1 MPDALG
7 RVLSALRA
15 AVPGAD
21 PAGGPGAGGALDGTG
36 LAEALW
42 LAAAMAGDRP
52 SGPAPAAG
60 QAPPEEPGDE
70 APPPAAEDAAPRG
83 GPGKRTPAPVVP
95 GAAAAPRAEARELH
109 ERLAGAGTRV
119 RGHAVAAPRAT
130 GLPRALEV
138 TRALRPWKRPWP
150 EGRRGTLDIDATV
163 DGYARSG
170 ELLPVFSAAPERWFD
185 LTLVVD
191 RSPGMRVWEETLDD
205 FTGVL
210 DRLGAFRT
218 LQVRDLLFDD
228 AGAPRPLGQ
237 LRQADGRRL
246 VVVVSDCVAE
256 PWRGAAVWRLLREW
270 AATTPTALLNPL
282 PTKLWR
288 RGGLNLPTVR
298 FTPAAPGAHRS
309 RVPHEAP
316 PAFGF
321 AAPGGPGSPSDGAH
335 GGAAAGAGAGTRTGA
350 GVGTGAGARAG
361 TGEGDVWL
369 PVPVLSL
376 SPHSLDRWSRAAMRG
391 APEGCTAV
399 LVPPGGR
406 LSGPPR
412 PRAAAPSSAAAAR
425 GFLRTAS
432 PRAVRLG
439 VLCAPFDRL
448 SLRLLHVIRR
458 ELVPDATT
466 ADVAETVT
474 SGLFELVPPAEAD
487 GSLELVLSE
496 EVRAVLRERLPAH
509 EAWQVHQ
516 ALDRH
521 VASRGDGRPGL
532 RSVVY
537 DTAGPRE
544 LAAERAAFARASR
557 QTLELLGLAVPG
569 GGTAEPGGGAPAA
582 AGRHAPVD
590 DGAGSAPRGTGAR
603 DMDARG
609 SGAPGVDASH
619 AAPGARDSAADG
631 ASRGPVEVGS
641 TASGSTASGGDGAD
655 RSRGGTRAG
664 TDGVEGGFPPP
675 PEVFAG
681 RAEVVESVRSRLIHP
696 AGRIVWVTGAGETA
710 AVGRSALVLH
720 VAHRFPGER
729 YFADLRGYSAHPVP
743 VEAALHRL
751 LTELGAPPGAGPH
764 TARELAAG
772 LREAVGDRQVLLVLD
787 DVADPDGLTA
797 LLPVV
802 PGLSVLATT
811 REPDVAPR
819 YRLGHLTAG
828 EAVGVIAAWAGL
840 DGGEDR
846 AALREMTA
854 GRVWSAR
861 TLRLLGSW
869 IASGSAPPLPELVRV
884 VRDLP
889 ALADDEAATLL
900 LRVRHLPAAEREAL
914 CLFALVPTGE
924 LTRTEGW
931 ALLGGDEAGR
941 AMLARLEAYGLL
953 ERRGAEVY
961 RMPEVVRR
969 SVTDGGPY
977 GARSS
982 GAATRLVRHH
992 LSAAAA
998 LYEEDHPDSALADQ
1012 LRVRA
1017 AGTAVEHALPV
1028 WLGNALALAAV
1039 AGRDG
1044 TPPAEDLSDLLLL
1057 LHTRGASTPYRSRF
1071 ERAARAL
1078 IKAGPTGMER
1088 SAVRAA
1094 AALALA
1100 QYAAGAH
1107 GEAAATLDSM
1117 PAGAWDRDAVLR
1129 GPVNRLAGRLA
1140 LARGAP
1146 AEAEGLLGRS
1156 LDAYR
1161 TDGDRYGVAA
1171 ASLDLAAVLT
1181 RLGRTDEVPRAVLEA
1196 LGGHPDPVPH
1206 PLMRRGLLALE
1217 EALATAGRYGELL
1230 SAQEALRAQYATE
1243 GGDHRAE
1250 GLLLTRMARTLIR
1263 LGRLGEAGEAART
1276 ALGHLAGAA
1285 DLEGDREEARR
1296 LLAEAGGGD
1305 AGTHGP
1311 RTIVALDTGGDHIA
1325 AGRALSLALAMSR
1338 GEGAIGPADHRMVVD
1353 EAHCLAVLPS
1363 GVPVGELVPGL
1374 ARWLPDELEA
1384 AGAGP
1389 AARLAVHTGVV
1400 PERGGRIDES
1410 GLNVRLAV
1418 AMTRSAEFRSLSEN
1432 YPFHSTVCL
1441 SPEAFALLG
1450 GDRAEGGRWDGG
1462 PGGDRVRRG
1471 DVGAE
1476 RDGGVRTG
1484 RAGGPG
1490 GNAGGGGAG
1499 PVAGFRVHEVAEGG
1513 RAVCFVLTPQLDL
1526 SAYDAELL
1534 MAARLF
1540 GDADPDG
1547 RLMAAALR
1555 ESIDSVLDPEGTG
1568 RYDPND
1574 LDEREK
1580 ALVGLRLE
1588 RELRASFPG
1597 LPGFWLRLFL
1607 SGHDWAFPQAGDG
1620 GICLLVRADEE
1631 HARWSV
1637 GLLRTRPGMTVAPV
1651 HRDAPSPLTPE
1662 ARRAVLWLHRSAPLR
1677 ENLLLRLP
1685 ERDRAAILAPV
1696 SGAERTAELFRRV
1709 RERQVPEAALRAV
1722 TRRRDNARTVREA
1735 AAVLREEGVLV
1746 VGGNRRGREL
1756 AEALRVP
1763 VPDADAYVSVRLTR
1777 RRPHHAAPSIV
1788 AGGVAWVAAGPDDPL
1803 EPLPGDL
1810 PNPRRPR

>member
-1 MPDALG
+1 MSDALG

-60 QAPPEEPGDE
+60 PVPPEEPGDA
-70 APPPAAEDAAPRG
+70 APPPAAGDTAPRG
-83 GPGKRTPAPVVP
+83 GPGTRTPAPVVP
-95 GAAAAPRAEARELH
+95 GATAAPRAGARELH

-246 VVVVSDCVAE
+246 VVVVSDCAAG
-256 PWRGAAVWRLLREW
+256 PWRGAAVWMLLREW

-288 RGGLNLPTVR
+288 RSGLDLPTVR

-316 PAFGF
+316 PALGL
-321 AAPGGPGSPSDGAH
+321 AAPGGPGSPSDGAR
-335 GGAAAGAGAGTRTGA
+335 GGAAAGPA
-350 GVGTGAGARAG
+350 GTGAGAG
-361 TGEGDVWL
+361 TGPGSGVTDGAGDGDGWL

-406 LSGPPR
+406 LSGRPR
-412 PRAAAPSSAAAAR
+412 PRTAAPSSAAAAR

-466 ADVAETVT
+466 ADVAEAVT
-474 SGLFELVPPAEAD
+474 SGLFELVPPAGAD

-509 EAWQVHQ
+509 EAWRVHQ

-521 VASRGDGRPGL
+521 VASRSGGRPGL
-532 RSVVY
+532 RSVAY

-557 QTLELLGLAVPG
+557 QTLELLGLA
-569 GGTAEPGGGAPAA
+569 EPGGGAPVG
-582 AGRHAPVD
+582 AGRGAPG
-590 DGAGSAPRGTGAR
+590 DGGAEARDVGAR
-603 DMDARG
+603 DSGALRVNASSMDAAPRVD
-609 SGAPGVDASH
+609 APGVDAPD
-619 AAPGARDSAADG
+619 AVPGARDPAADG
-631 ASRGPVEVGS
+631 ASRGPVEAGS
-641 TASGSTASGGDGAD
+641 TASEGGGEAGSPDGA
-655 RSRGGTRAG
+655 RAG

-681 RAEVVESVRSRLIHP
+681 RADIVDSVRSRLIHP
-696 AGRIVWVTGAGETA
+696 AGRVVWLTAAGATA
-710 AVGRSALVLH
+710 AVGRSALALH

-729 YFADLRGYSAHPVP
+729 YFADLRGYGAHPVP

-772 LREAVGDRQVLLVLD
+772 LWEAVGDRRVLLVLD

-797 LLPVV
+797 LLPAV

-828 EAVGVIAAWAGL
+828 EAVDVIAAWAGL
-840 DGGEDR
+840 GGGEDR

-861 TLRLLGSW
+861 TLRVLGSW
-869 IASGSAPPLPELVRV
+869 IASGSAPPLPQLVRM

-889 ALADDEAATLL
+889 APADDEADTLL

-914 CLFALVPTGE
+914 RLFALVPTGE

-931 ALLGGDEAGR
+931 ALLGDGEAGR
-941 AMLARLEAYGLL
+941 EMLTRLEAAGLL
-953 ERRGAEVY
+953 EPRGAGVY
-961 RMPEVVRR
+961 RMPEGVRR
-969 SVTDGGPY
+969 AVTGGGPS
-977 GARSS
+977 GARTS
-982 GAATRLVRHH
+982 GAATRLARHH

-998 LYEEDHPDSALADQ
+998 LYEEDRPDSALADQ

-1017 AGTAVEHALPV
+1017 AGTAVDHTLPV
-1028 WLGNALALAAV
+1028 WLGNALAVAAT

-1044 TPPAEDLSDLLLL
+1044 TPPAEDLADLLLL
-1057 LHTRGASTPYRSRF
+1057 LHPRGASTPYRSRF
-1071 ERAARAL
+1071 EQAARAL
-1078 IKAGPTGMER
+1078 IEAGPTGAER

-1107 GEAAATLDSM
+1107 GEAASTLGEV
-1117 PAGAWDRDAVLR
+1117 PAGSWDRDAVLR

-1140 LARGAP
+1140 LGRGALE
-1146 AEAEGLLGRS
+1146 EAEGLLGRA

-1161 TDGDRYGVAA
+1161 TDGDRAGVAA
-1171 ASLDLAAVLT
+1171 ASLDLAAALT
-1181 RLGRTDEVPRAVLEA
+1181 RLGRTDEVLRAVLEA
-1196 LGGHPDPVPH
+1196 FGGYPDSVPH
-1206 PLMRRGLLALE
+1206 PLMRGGLLALE

-1243 GGDHRAE
+1243 GGDRRAE
-1250 GLLLTRMARTLIR
+1250 GLLLTRTARTLIR
-1263 LGRLGEAGEAART
+1263 LGRLGEAREAART

-1305 AGTHGP
+1305 AGTHGA

-1338 GEGAIGPADHRMVVD
+1338 GEGAIGPADHRMVVE

-1363 GVPVGELVPGL
+1363 GAPVGELVTGL

-1384 AGAGP
+1384 AGASP
-1389 AARLAVHTGVV
+1389 AARLAVHTGTVE
-1400 PERGGRIDES
+1400 ERGGRIDAS

-1450 GDRAEGGRWDGG
+1450 GDGAGGGRRDGG
-1462 PGGDRVRRG
+1462 PGGDRARRRDG
-1471 DVGAE
+1471 GAE
-1476 RDGGVRTG
+1476 RDEAGRT
-1484 RAGGPG
+1484 
-1490 GNAGGGGAG
+1490 GGAG
-1499 PVAGFRVHEVAEGG
+1499 PVAGFRVHEVSEGG
-1513 RAVCFVLTPQLDL
+1513 RAVCFVLTPRLDL

-1540 GDADPDG
+1540 ADADPDG

-1555 ESIDSVLDPEGTG
+1555 KSIDSVLDPERTG

-1580 ALVGLRLE
+1580 SLISALLE
-1588 RELRASFPG
+1588 QELRASFPG

-1607 SGHDWAFPQAGDG
+1607 SGHDWAFPQIWDN

-1651 HRDAPSPLTPE
+1651 NRDAPSPLTTE
-1662 ARRAVLWLHRSAPLR
+1662 AREAVLWLHRSAPLR

-1685 ERDRAAILAPV
+1685 ERDRAAILAPA
-1696 SGAERTAELFRRV
+1696 SGADRTAELFRRV
-1709 RERQVPEAALRAV
+1709 RERPVPEAALRAV

-1756 AEALRVP
+1756 AGALRLP